1 MDTPITC
8 FICGHKTL
16 EERCDWEICPVCCWE
31 DDVLV
36 VDKNGNQ
43 EDSSSSAN
51 KGMMVS
57 VAQANYILF
66 GASAERRMERVR
78 PPKECEPLD
87 PLWTPLPEALV
98 IVEQRKQE
106 TN

>member
-1 MDTPITC
+1 
-8 FICGHKTL
+8 
-16 EERCDWEICPVCCWE
+16 
-31 DDVLV
+31 
-36 VDKNGNQ
+36 
-43 EDSSSSAN
+43 
-51 KGMMVS
+51 MMVS

-87 PLWTPLPEALV
+87 PLWAPLPEALV